1 MKEQTEQLRTRLPK
15 KLLKLIDFYVDYYGT
30 DRSKAV
36 RELLLEGLVRT
47 SYIGLLERLAETLRN
62 EHPDPM
68 TSQRKC
74 EKCGGENVLGIY
86 HIDGNVRN
94 LEAKNLII
102 LCKDCQIGLR
112 RFIQKYDPKERF
124 VAWYYSK

>member
-1 MKEQTEQLRTRLPK
+1 MQEQTEQLRVRLPK
-15 KLLKLIDFYVDYYGT
+15 SLFKLIKFYVDYYGT

-47 SYIGLLERLAETLRN
+47 SYIGLLERLTENLRN
-62 EHPDPM
+62 KHPDPM
-68 TSQRKC
+68 MDQHEC
-74 EKCGGENVLGIY
+74 EKCNRKTKLRIY

-94 LEAKNLII
+94 LEPKNLII
-102 LCKDCQIGLR
+102 LCEDCQIGLR